1 MHDKLTNY
9 NINRSQSSNYME
21 IPWAEKYRP
30 TKFSNIVLNPYNE
43 LLFKSM
49 IEQEYIPNMLF
60 FGPPGTGKTTTIIN
74 LINMY
79 QEKKQEMN
87 KGLTIHLN
95 ASDDRGIDI
104 IRNQIHSFVNSKTF
118 FNNGLKIVI
127 LDEVDSMTKNAQQA
141 LIYLMNDTYEN
152 TRFFLICNYIS
163 KIDESLQSLFL
174 KIKFNHL
181 PKQDILTFLK
191 HVSEKEKLMLT
202 DLQLNYIQELFGS
215 DIRSMINYMQTNQD
229 NQHFK
234 IIHSDIWKD
243 LHESKEPMVKI
254 DEISCEYNMDKKH
267 IIKEYLYYT
276 ITHNIDTYDLNKLNE
291 IELAIHISDIN
302 IDYVIHYIFNS

>member
-1 MHDKLTNY
+1 
-9 NINRSQSSNYME
+9 ME

-30 TKFSNIVLNPYNE
+30 TTFSSIVLNPYNE

-74 LINMY
+74 LIRLY
-79 QEKKQEMN
+79 QEKKQETN

-163 KIDESLQSLFL
+163 KIDESLQSLFI

-191 HVSEKEKLMLT
+191 NVSESEKILLT
-202 DLQLNYIQELFGS
+202 DTQLQYIQELFGS

-229 NQHFK
+229 NLAHFK
-234 IIHSDIWKD
+234 IIHSEVWEELYQSATPIEK
-243 LHESKEPMVKI
+243 V
-254 DEISCEYNMDKKH
+254 DEISRVYNMDKKH
-267 IIKEYLYYT
+267 IIKEYLYY
-276 ITHNIDTYDLNKLNE
+276 IILHHIDTYDLSSLNP
-291 IELAIHISDIN
+291 IELAIHTPDIN
-302 IDYVIHYIFNS
+302 IDYVVHYIFK

>member
-1 MHDKLTNY
+1 
-9 NINRSQSSNYME
+9 ME
-21 IPWAEKYRP
+21 PWAEKYRP
-30 TKFSNIVLNPYNE
+30 TKFSNIVLNSHNE
-43 LLFKSM
+43 MLFKNM
-49 IEQEYIPNMLF
+49 IQNEYIPNMLF

-79 QEKKQEMN
+79 QEKKQEVN

-191 HVSEKEKLMLT
+191 NVSDSENLSLS
-202 DLQLNYIQELFGS
+202 DLQLTYIQELFGS
-215 DIRSMINYMQTNQD
+215 DIRSMINYMQTNQNN
-229 NQHFK
+229 NQFK
-234 IIHSDIWKD
+234 IIHSDVWKE
-243 LHESKEPMVKI
+243 LEQSLTPLI
-254 DEISCEYNMDKKH
+254 TINQISNEYNMDKRH
-267 IIKEYLYYT
+267 LIKEYLYYT
-276 ITHNIDTYDLNKLNE
+276 IIHNIDSYDLNKLNE
-291 IELAIHISDIN
+291 LELAIHISDVN
-302 IDYVIHYIFNS
+302 IDYVIHYIFNN

>member
-1 MHDKLTNY
+1 
-9 NINRSQSSNYME
+9 ME

-181 PKQDILTFLK
+181 PKQDILTFLN
-191 HVSEKEKLMLT
+191 HVSESEKLMLT

-229 NQHFK
+229 NQYFK

-243 LHESKEPMVKI
+243 LHQSAEPMVKI
-254 DEISCEYNMDKKH
+254 DEISKEYNMDKKH

-276 ITHNIDTYDLNKLNE
+276 IIHNIDTYDLNKLND
-291 IELAIHISDIN
+291 IEMAIHISDVN

>member
-1 MHDKLTNY
+1 
-9 NINRSQSSNYME
+9 ME

-43 LLFKSM
+43 LLFKNM

-181 PKQDILTFLK
+181 PKQDIFEFLK
-191 HVSEKEKLMLT
+191 HVSTNEKLNLT
-202 DLQLNYIQELFGS
+202 DQQLNYIQQLFGS

-234 IIHSDIWKD
+234 IIHTDIWEELYK
-243 LHESKEPMVKI
+243 STTPMIKI
-254 DEISCEYNMDKKH
+254 DEISRDYNMDKKH

-276 ITHNIDTYDLNKLNE
+276 IIHNINTYDLNKLNE
-291 IELAIHISDIN
+291 FELAIHIADVN
-302 IDYVIHYIFNS
+302 IDYVIHYIFNT

>member
-1 MHDKLTNY
+1 
-9 NINRSQSSNYME
+9 ME
-21 IPWAEKYRP
+21 PWAEKYRP
-30 TKFSNIVLNPYNE
+30 TKFSNIVLNSHNE
-43 LLFKSM
+43 MLFKNM
-49 IEQEYIPNMLF
+49 IQNEYIPNMLF

-74 LINMY
+74 LINLY
-79 QEKKQEMN
+79 QEKKQEVN

-191 HVSEKEKLMLT
+191 NVSDSENLSLS
-202 DLQLNYIQELFGS
+202 DLQLTYIQELFGS
-215 DIRSMINYMQTNQD
+215 DIRSMINYMQTNQNN
-229 NQHFK
+229 NQFK
-234 IIHSDIWKD
+234 IIHSYVWKQ
-243 LHESKEPMVKI
+243 LEQSPTPLLTI
-254 DEISCEYNMDKKH
+254 NQISNEYNMDKRH
-267 IIKEYLYYT
+267 LIKEYLYYT
-276 ITHNIDTYDLNKLNE
+276 IIHNIDSYDLNKLNE
-291 IELAIHISDIN
+291 LELAIHISDVN
-302 IDYVIHYIFNS
+302 IDYVIHYIFNN

>member
-1 MHDKLTNY
+1 
-9 NINRSQSSNYME
+9 ME

-127 LDEVDSMTKNAQQA
+127 LDEVESMTKNAQQA

-181 PKQDILTFLK
+181 PKQDILSFLK
-191 HVSEKEKLMLT
+191 NVSDSEQLMLS
-202 DLQLNYIQELFGS
+202 DLQLIYVQELFGS
-215 DIRSMINYMQTNQD
+215 DIRSMINYMQTNQN

-234 IIHSDIWKD
+234 IIHSDIWNE
-243 LHESKEPMVKI
+243 LQHSTEPILKI
-254 DEISCEYNMDKKH
+254 NEISNEYNMDKKH
-267 IIKEYLYYT
+267 IIKEYLFYT
-276 ITHNIDTYDLNKLNE
+276 ITHNINTYDLNKLNE
-291 IELAIHISDIN
+291 IELAIHISDVN

>member
-1 MHDKLTNY
+1 
-9 NINRSQSSNYME
+9 ME
-21 IPWAEKYRP
+21 VPWAEKYRP
-30 TKFSNIVLNPYNE
+30 TEFSKIVLNPYNE
-43 LLFKSM
+43 LLFKNM
-49 IEQEYIPNMLF
+49 IDQEYIPNMLF

-79 QEKKQEMN
+79 QEKKKEMN

-181 PKQDILTFLK
+181 PKQEIHTFLRY
-191 HVSEKEKLMLT
+191 VSDSENLFLT
-202 DLQLNYIQELFGS
+202 DLQLQYIQALFGS
-215 DIRSMINYMQTNQD
+215 DMRSMINYMQTNQD
-229 NQHFK
+229 NKHFK
-234 IIHSDIWKD
+234 IIHSGIWEE
-243 LHESKEPMVKI
+243 LHQSSTPIEEIDTISKL
-254 DEISCEYNMDKKH
+254 YNMDKKH
-267 IIKEYLYYT
+267 IIKEYLYY
-276 ITHNIDTYDLNKLNE
+276 IIIHNLSVYDLNKLNDL
-291 IELAIHISDIN
+291 ELAIHTSDVN
-302 IDYVIHYIFNS
+302 IDYVIEYIFNN

>member
-1 MHDKLTNY
+1 
-9 NINRSQSSNYME
+9 
-21 IPWAEKYRP
+21 
-30 TKFSNIVLNPYNE
+30 
-43 LLFKSM
+43 
-49 IEQEYIPNMLF
+49 
-60 FGPPGTGKTTTIIN
+60 
-74 LINMY
+74 MY

-181 PKQDILTFLK
+181 PKQDILMFLK
-191 HVSEKEKLMLT
+191 HVSENEKLMLT

-234 IIHSDIWKD
+234 IIHSDIWED
-243 LHESKEPMVKI
+243 LHQSQEPMIKI
-254 DEISCEYNMDKKH
+254 NNISREYNMDKKH

>member
-1 MHDKLTNY
+1 
-9 NINRSQSSNYME
+9 ME

-30 TKFSNIVLNPYNE
+30 TTFSSIVLNPYNE

-74 LINMY
+74 LIRLY
-79 QEKKQEMN
+79 QEKKKETN

-163 KIDESLQSLFL
+163 KIDESLQSLFI

-191 HVSEKEKLMLT
+191 HVSDSEKLALT
-202 DLQLNYIQELFGS
+202 DMQLNYIQELFGS
-215 DIRSMINYMQTNQD
+215 DIRSMINYIQTNQD
-229 NQHFK
+229 NIAHFK
-234 IIHSDIWKD
+234 IIHSEVWEELYQCANPIEK
-243 LHESKEPMVKI
+243 V
-254 DEISCEYNMDKKH
+254 DEISVDYNMDKKH
-267 IIKEYLYYT
+267 IIKEYLYY
-276 ITHNIDTYDLNKLNE
+276 IILHHIDSYDLTKLNT
-291 IELAIHISDIN
+291 IELAIHTPDIY
-302 IDYVIHYIFNS
+302 IDYVVNYIFNN

>member
-1 MHDKLTNY
+1 
-9 NINRSQSSNYME
+9 ME

-181 PKQDILTFLK
+181 PKQDILMFLK
-191 HVSEKEKLMLT
+191 HVSENEKLMLT

-234 IIHSDIWKD
+234 IIHSDIWED
-243 LHESKEPMVKI
+243 LHQSEEPMIKI
-254 DEISCEYNMDKKH
+254 NNISREYNMDKKH

>member
-1 MHDKLTNY
+1 
-9 NINRSQSSNYME
+9 ME

-181 PKQDILTFLK
+181 PKQDILMFLK
-191 HVSEKEKLMLT
+191 HVSENEKLMLT

-234 IIHSDIWKD
+234 IIHSDIWED
-243 LHESKEPMVKI
+243 LHQSQEPMIKI
-254 DEISCEYNMDKKH
+254 NNISREYNMDKKH

>member
-1 MHDKLTNY
+1 
-9 NINRSQSSNYME
+9 ME

-30 TKFSNIVLNPYNE
+30 TTFSSIVLNPYNE

-74 LINMY
+74 LIRLY
-79 QEKKQEMN
+79 QEKKQETN

-163 KIDESLQSLFL
+163 KIDESLQSLFI

-191 HVSEKEKLMLT
+191 NVSESEKILLT
-202 DLQLNYIQELFGS
+202 DTQLHYIQELFGS

-229 NQHFK
+229 NLSHFK
-234 IIHSDIWKD
+234 IIHSDVWED
-243 LHESKEPMVKI
+243 LYQSDTPIEKV
-254 DEISCEYNMDKKH
+254 DEISREYNMDKKH
-267 IIKEYLYYT
+267 IIKEYLYY
-276 ITHNIDTYDLNKLNE
+276 IILHHIDTYDLSSLNT
-291 IELAIHISDIN
+291 IELAIHTPDIN
-302 IDYVIHYIFNS
+302 IDYVVHYIFNN

>member
-1 MHDKLTNY
+1 
-9 NINRSQSSNYME
+9 ME

-30 TKFSNIVLNPYNE
+30 TTFSSIVLNPYNE

-74 LINMY
+74 LIRLY
-79 QEKKQEMN
+79 QEKKQEFN

-163 KIDESLQSLFL
+163 KIDESLQSLFI

-181 PKQDILTFLK
+181 PQQDILTFLRR
-191 HVSEKEKLMLT
+191 VSEGEKLLLT
-202 DLQLNYIQELFGS
+202 DMQLHYIQELFGS

-229 NQHFK
+229 NLAHFK
-234 IIHSDIWKD
+234 IIHSDVWED
-243 LHESKEPMVKI
+243 LYQSATPIEKV
-254 DEISCEYNMDKKH
+254 DEISRDYNMDKKH
-267 IIKEYLYYT
+267 IIKEYLYY
-276 ITHNIDTYDLNKLNE
+276 IILHHIDTYDLTTLNT
-291 IELAIHISDIN
+291 IELAIHTPDIN
-302 IDYVIHYIFNS
+302 IDYVVHYIFNN

>member
-1 MHDKLTNY
+1 
-9 NINRSQSSNYME
+9 ME
-21 IPWAEKYRP
+21 IPWVEKYRP
-30 TKFSNIVLNPYNE
+30 TTFSSIVLNPYNE

-74 LINMY
+74 LIRLY
-79 QEKKQEMN
+79 QEKKQEIN

-163 KIDESLQSLFL
+163 KIDESLQSLFI

-191 HVSEKEKLMLT
+191 HVSEHEKLLLT
-202 DLQLNYIQELFGS
+202 DMQLHYIQELFGS

-229 NQHFK
+229 NLAHFK
-234 IIHSDIWKD
+234 IIHSEVWEELYQSATPIK
-243 LHESKEPMVKI
+243 KV
-254 DEISCEYNMDKKH
+254 DEISRDYNMDKKH
-267 IIKEYLYYT
+267 IIKEYLYY
-276 ITHNIDTYDLNKLNE
+276 IILHHIDTYDLLSLNT
-291 IELAIHISDIN
+291 IELAIHTPDIN
-302 IDYVIHYIFNS
+302 IDYVVHYIFNN

>member
-1 MHDKLTNY
+1 
-9 NINRSQSSNYME
+9 ME

-30 TKFSNIVLNPYNE
+30 SKFSSIVLNPYNE
-43 LLFKSM
+43 KLFKSM
-49 IEQEYIPNMLF
+49 IDQEYIPNMLF

-74 LINMY
+74 LIRLY
-79 QEKKQEMN
+79 QEKKQETN

-163 KIDESLQSLFL
+163 KIDESLQSLFI

-181 PKQDILTFLK
+181 PQQDILTFLK
-191 HVSEKEKLMLT
+191 HVSESEKILLT
-202 DLQLNYIQELFGS
+202 DIQLQYIQELFGS

-229 NQHFK
+229 NLAHFK
-234 IIHSDIWKD
+234 IIHSDVWED
-243 LHESKEPMVKI
+243 LYKSSTPIEKVH
-254 DEISCEYNMDKKH
+254 EISRDYNMDKKH
-267 IIKEYLYYT
+267 IIKEYLYY
-276 ITHNIDTYDLNKLNE
+276 IILHHIDTYDLTTLNT
-291 IELAIHISDIN
+291 IELAIHTPDIN
-302 IDYVIHYIFNS
+302 IDYVVHYIFNN

>member
-1 MHDKLTNY
+1 
-9 NINRSQSSNYME
+9 ME

-30 TKFSNIVLNPYNE
+30 SKFSSIVLNPYNE

-74 LINMY
+74 LIRLY
-79 QEKKQEMN
+79 QEKKQEFN

-163 KIDESLQSLFL
+163 KIDESLQSLFI

-181 PKQDILTFLK
+181 PQQDILKFLK
-191 HVSEKEKLMLT
+191 HVSENEQLLFT
-202 DLQLNYIQELFGS
+202 DIQLQYIQELFGS

-229 NQHFK
+229 NLDHFK
-234 IIHSDIWKD
+234 IIHSDVWEELYTSTTPIK
-243 LHESKEPMVKI
+243 KV
-254 DEISCEYNMDKKH
+254 DEISHDYNMDKKH
-267 IIKEYLYYT
+267 IIKEYLYY
-276 ITHNIDTYDLNKLNE
+276 IILHHIDTYDLDSLNTL
-291 IELAIHISDIN
+291 ELAIHTPDIN
-302 IDYVIHYIFNS
+302 IDYVVHYIFNN

>member
-1 MHDKLTNY
+1 
-9 NINRSQSSNYME
+9 ME
-21 IPWAEKYRP
+21 PWAEKYRP
-30 TKFSNIVLNPYNE
+30 TKFSNIVLNAHNE
-43 LLFKSM
+43 LLFKNM
-49 IEQEYIPNMLF
+49 IEHEYIPNMLF

-79 QEKKQEMN
+79 QEKKQEVN

-191 HVSEKEKLMLT
+191 NVSDSEKLSLSE
-202 DLQLNYIQELFGS
+202 LQLTYIQELFGS
-215 DIRSMINYMQTNQD
+215 DIRSMINYMQTNQNN
-229 NQHFK
+229 NQFK
-234 IIHSDIWKD
+234 IIHSDVWKE
-243 LHESKEPMVKI
+243 LEKSSTPLLTI
-254 DEISCEYNMDKKH
+254 NNISREYNMDKRH
-267 IIKEYLYYT
+267 LIKEYLYYT
-276 ITHNIDTYDLNKLNE
+276 ITHNIDSYDLNKLNE
-291 IELAIHISDIN
+291 LELAIHISDVN
-302 IDYVIHYIFNS
+302 IDYVIHYIFNN